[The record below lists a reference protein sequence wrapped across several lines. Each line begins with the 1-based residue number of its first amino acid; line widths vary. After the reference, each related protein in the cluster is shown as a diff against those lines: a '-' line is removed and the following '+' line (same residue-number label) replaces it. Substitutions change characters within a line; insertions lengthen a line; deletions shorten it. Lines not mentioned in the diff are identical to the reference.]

1 MKKKERENLKDLVI
15 YSIVNELLQKP
26 DLITDLSDIGNFIG
40 IAVSNITCKNGK
52 DLNFWSFE
60 KDDFIN
66 GFNHGYSLNDGTH

>member
-1 MKKKERENLKDLVI
+1 MTVEERHDYKIKVI

-26 DLITDLSDIGNFIG
+26 DSMNDLSDIGNFIG
-40 IAVSNITCKNGK
+40 IAVSNITCENGK
-52 DLNFWSFE
+52 DLNLWSFE